1 MKWDESFG
9 ARGGRGFH
17 PDCRL
22 YERPIAVNDSINIL
36 FLSSEAAP
44 YAKTG
49 GLADVA
55 GSLPGALKR
64 LGVNVSVGLPLYRSV
79 REGSFQRQLVL
90 KGLKVPLAGQTI
102 VGNVHATE
110 TEDGVPVYF
119 FEREDLFDRPNL
131 YRTAEGDYYDNLERF
146 AFFCR
151 AALLFAKVTGMP
163 FDLIHCHDWQTG
175 LIPAYL
181 STLFRTDPFFS
192 ATATLFTIHN
202 IGYQGL
208 FPREKLPVCGLP
220 PETYH
225 PEGVEYWGKIS
236 LLKAGIV
243 YSEAVT
249 TVSPTYSREIQ
260 TSEFGL
266 GMEGI
271 LRKKSAALHGILNG
285 ADYSVWDPAIDP
297 HIASNYDSDH
307 LSEKI
312 ANKAALLRQ
321 TGLESSLLER
331 PVLGM
336 TSRLSHQKGCDL
348 FVPILDELV
357 RMKVGLVI
365 LGEGEERYE
374 RRLREAA
381 ERYRGKVSVTIG
393 FDEALAHR
401 IMAGVDIFLVPSH
414 YEPCGLTQMYALKYG
429 TVPVVRATGGLEDT
443 IEDFDPLIKTGN
455 GFKFGPYDSKAF
467 LSSIQRAM
475 DLYSDQTT
483 WEILMRQGM
492 AADFSWKRSAER
504 YVEIYQSL
512 IAARRRV

>member
-1 MKWDESFG
+1 M
-9 ARGGRGFH
+9 
-17 PDCRL
+17 
-22 YERPIAVNDSINIL
+22 NIL
-36 FLSSEAAP
+36 FLSSEVAP

-64 LGVNVSVGLPLYRSV
+64 LGINVSVGLPLYRSV
-79 REGSFQRQLVL
+79 KEGSFQRQIVF
-90 KGLKVPLAGQTI
+90 KGLEVPLAGQSL

-146 AFFCR
+146 AFFSR
-151 AALLFAKVTGMP
+151 AALLFSRATGMH

-192 ATATLFTIHN
+192 STATLFTIHN

-208 FPREKLPVCGLP
+208 FPREKLPVSGLP

-225 PEGVEYWGKIS
+225 PEGIEYWGAIS

-243 YSEAVT
+243 YSDAVT

-271 LRKKSAALHGILNG
+271 LRNKSAVLHGILNG

-312 ANKAALLRQ
+312 
-321 TGLESSLLER
+321 
-331 PVLGM
+331 V
-336 TSRLSHQKGCDL
+336 
-348 FVPILDELV
+348 
-357 RMKVGLVI
+357 
-365 LGEGEERYE
+365 
-374 RRLREAA
+374 
-381 ERYRGKVSVTIG
+381 
-393 FDEALAHR
+393 
-401 IMAGVDIFLVPSH
+401 
-414 YEPCGLTQMYALKYG
+414 
-429 TVPVVRATGGLEDT
+429 
-443 IEDFDPLIKTGN
+443 
-455 GFKFGPYDSKAF
+455 
-467 LSSIQRAM
+467 
-475 DLYSDQTT
+475 
-483 WEILMRQGM
+483 
-492 AADFSWKRSAER
+492 
-504 YVEIYQSL
+504 
-512 IAARRRV
+512 

>member
-1 MKWDESFG
+1 M
-9 ARGGRGFH
+9 
-17 PDCRL
+17 
-22 YERPIAVNDSINIL
+22 NIF
-36 FLSSEAAP
+36 FLSSEVAP

-55 GSLPGALKR
+55 GSLPGALYR

-79 REGSFQRQLVL
+79 REGSFQRQVVL
-90 KGLKVPLAGQTI
+90 KGLQVPLAGQTL

-146 AFFCR
+146 SFFSR
-151 AALLFAKVTGMP
+151 AALLFSKVTGMH
-163 FDLIHCHDWQTG
+163 FELIHCHDWQTG
-175 LIPAYL
+175 LVPAYL

-192 ATATLFTIHN
+192 SAATLFTIHN

-208 FPREKLPVCGLP
+208 FPREKLLVSGLP

-225 PEGVEYWGKIS
+225 PEGVEYWGAIS
-236 LLKAGIV
+236 LLKAGII
-243 YSEAVT
+243 YSDAVT

-271 LRKKSAALHGILNG
+271 LQNKSAALHGILNG
-285 ADYSVWDPAIDP
+285 ADYSVWNPATDP

-312 ANKAALLRQ
+312 VNKAALLKE
-321 TGLESSLLER
+321 TGLDSAFLER
-331 PVLGM
+331 PVLGI
-336 TSRLSHQKGCDL
+336 TTRLSHQKGCDL
-348 FVPILDELV
+348 LIPILDALA

-374 RRLREAA
+374 RGLREAA
-381 ERYRGKVSVTIG
+381 ERYRGTFSVTIG

-401 IMAGVDIFLVPSH
+401 IMAGVDLFLLPSL

-443 IEDFDPLIKTGN
+443 IEDFDPQGKTGN
-455 GFKFGPYDSKAF
+455 GFKFGPYDAKALLF
-467 LSSIQRAM
+467 SIQRAV
-475 DLYSDQTT
+475 DLWTDQGT
-483 WEILMRQGM
+483 WEILMRKGM

-504 YVEIYQSL
+504 YLDLYQSL
-512 IAARRRV
+512 VGAHRR

>member
-1 MKWDESFG
+1 M
-9 ARGGRGFH
+9 
-17 PDCRL
+17 
-22 YERPIAVNDSINIL
+22 NIL
-36 FLSSEAAP
+36 FLSPEVAP

-64 LGVNVSVGLPLYRSV
+64 LGVDVSVGLPLYRSV
-79 REGSFQRQLVL
+79 KEGSFQRYLAL
-90 KGLKVPLAGQTI
+90 KGLQVPLAGLTLA
-102 VGNVHATE
+102 GNVYAAE

-131 YRTAEGDYYDNLERF
+131 YRNAEGDYYDNLERF
-146 AFFCR
+146 AFFSR
-151 AALLFAKVTGMP
+151 AALLFARAAGMG
-163 FDLIHCHDWQTG
+163 FDVIHCHDWQTG

-181 STLFRTDPFFS
+181 STLYRTDPFFS
-192 ATATLFTIHN
+192 STATLFTIHN

-208 FPREKLPVCGLP
+208 FPREKLAVCGLP

-225 PEGVEYWGKIS
+225 PEGVEYWGGIS

-243 YSEAVT
+243 YSDAVT

-271 LRKKSAALHGILNG
+271 LRNKSAALHGILNG
-285 ADYSVWDPAIDP
+285 ADYSVWDPATDP
-297 HIASNYDSDH
+297 HIASNYDSRR
-307 LSEKI
+307 LSGKA
-312 ANKAALLRQ
+312 ANKAALLEEI
-321 TGLESSLLER
+321 GLDPALLKR
-331 PVLGM
+331 PVLGI

-348 FVPILDELV
+348 LIPVLDELV

-374 RRLREAA
+374 KPLLEAA
-381 ERYRGKVSVTIG
+381 ERHPGKVSVTVG

-401 IMAGVDIFLVPSH
+401 IMAGADIFLVPSL

-443 IEDFDPLIKTGN
+443 IEDFDPRNKTGN
-455 GFKFGPYDSKAF
+455 GFKFGPYDANAF
-467 LSSIQRAM
+467 LLSIQRAV
-475 DLYSDQTT
+475 DLWADEEN
-483 WEILMRQGM
+483 WERLMRKGM
-492 AADFSWKRSAER
+492 AADFSWTRSGER
-504 YVEIYQSL
+504 YLELYQSL
-512 IAARRRV
+512 LAAKRRL

>member
-1 MKWDESFG
+1 M
-9 ARGGRGFH
+9 
-17 PDCRL
+17 
-22 YERPIAVNDSINIL
+22 NIF
-36 FLSSEAAP
+36 FLSSEVAP

-55 GSLPGALKR
+55 GSLPGALYR

-79 REGSFQRQLVL
+79 REGSFQRQVVL
-90 KGLKVPLAGQTI
+90 KGLQVPLAGQTL

-146 AFFCR
+146 AFFSR
-151 AALLFAKVTGMP
+151 AALLFSKVTGMH
-163 FDLIHCHDWQTG
+163 FELIHCHDWQTG
-175 LIPAYL
+175 LVPAYL

-192 ATATLFTIHN
+192 SAATLFTIHN

-225 PEGVEYWGKIS
+225 PEGVEYWGAIS

-243 YSEAVT
+243 YSDAVT
-249 TVSPTYSREIQ
+249 TVSPAYSREIQ

-271 LRKKSAALHGILNG
+271 LRNKSAALHGILNG

-297 HIASNYDSDH
+297 YIASNYDSDH

-312 ANKAALLRQ
+312 VNKEALLKE
-321 TGLESSLLER
+321 TGLDSAFLER
-331 PVLGM
+331 PVLGI
-336 TSRLSHQKGCDL
+336 TTRLSNQKGCDL
-348 FVPILDELV
+348 IIPILAELA
-357 RMKVGLVI
+357 RRKVGLVI

-374 RRLREAA
+374 RGLREAA
-381 ERYRGKVSVTIG
+381 ERYRGTFSVTIG

-401 IMAGVDIFLVPSH
+401 IMAGTDLFLVPSL

-443 IEDFDPLIKTGN
+443 IQDFDPHTKTGN
-455 GFKFGPYDSKAF
+455 GFKFGPYDAKALLF
-467 LSSIQRAM
+467 SIQRAV
-475 DLYSDQTT
+475 DLWTDQET
-483 WEILMRQGM
+483 WETLMRKGM

-504 YVEIYQSL
+504 YLDLYQSL
-512 IAARRRV
+512 VGAHRRF

>member
-1 MKWDESFG
+1 M
-9 ARGGRGFH
+9 
-17 PDCRL
+17 
-22 YERPIAVNDSINIL
+22 
-36 FLSSEAAP
+36 
-44 YAKTG
+44 
-49 GLADVA
+49 A

-64 LGVNVSVGLPLYRSV
+64 LGINVSVGLPLYRSV
-79 REGSFQRQLVL
+79 REGSFQRQIVFR
-90 KGLKVPLAGQTI
+90 GLEVPLAGQRL

-146 AFFCR
+146 AFFSR
-151 AALLFAKVTGMP
+151 AALLFARGTGIG
-163 FDLIHCHDWQTG
+163 FDVIHCHDWQTG
-175 LIPAYL
+175 LVPAYL

-192 ATATLFTIHN
+192 STVTLFTIHN
-202 IGYQGL
+202 VGYQGL
-208 FPREKLPVCGLP
+208 FARDKLSVCGLP

-225 PEGVEYWGKIS
+225 PEGLEYWGAIS
-236 LLKAGIV
+236 LLKAGII
-243 YSEAVT
+243 YSDAVT

-271 LRKKSAALHGILNG
+271 LRNKSAALHGILNG
-285 ADYSVWDPAIDP
+285 ADYSVWHPATDP

-312 ANKAALLRQ
+312 VNKAALLKE
-321 TGLESSLLER
+321 TGLDSAFLER
-331 PVLGM
+331 PVLGI
-336 TSRLSHQKGCDL
+336 TTRLSHQKGCDL
-348 FVPILDELV
+348 LIPILDALA

-374 RRLREAA
+374 TGLREAA
-381 ERYRGKVSVTIG
+381 EKYRGTFSVTIG

-401 IMAGVDIFLVPSH
+401 IMAGVDLFLVPSL

-443 IEDFDPLIKTGN
+443 IEDFDPQTETGN
-455 GFKFGPYDSKAF
+455 GFKFGPYDAKAL
-467 LSSIQRAM
+467 LSSLQRAV
-475 DLYSDQTT
+475 DLWTDQET
-483 WEILMRQGM
+483 WEILMRNGM

-504 YVEIYQSL
+504 YLDLYQSL
-512 IAARRRV
+512 VGAHRRF

>member
-1 MKWDESFG
+1 M
-9 ARGGRGFH
+9 
-17 PDCRL
+17 
-22 YERPIAVNDSINIL
+22 NIL
-36 FLSSEAAP
+36 FLSSEVTP

-55 GSLPGALKR
+55 GSLPGALSR
-64 LGVNVSVGLPLYRSV
+64 LGINVSVGLPQYRSV
-79 REGSFQRQLVL
+79 TEGSFQRQLVL
-90 KGLKVPLAGQTI
+90 KGLKVPLAGQTL
-102 VGNVHATE
+102 VANVHATE

-131 YRTAEGDYYDNLERF
+131 YRTPEGDYYDNLERF
-146 AFFCR
+146 AFFSR
-151 AALLFAKVTGMP
+151 AALLFARATGMG
-163 FDLIHCHDWQTG
+163 FDVIHCHDWQTG

-192 ATATLFTIHN
+192 FTASLFTIHN

-208 FPREKLPVCGLP
+208 FAREKLSVCGLP
-220 PETYH
+220 SETYH
-225 PEGVEYWGKIS
+225 PEGVEYWGSIS

-243 YSEAVT
+243 YSDAVT

-271 LRKKSAALHGILNG
+271 LTNKSAVLYGILNG

-297 HIASNYDSDH
+297 HLASNYDSDH
-307 LSEKI
+307 LSEKVV
-312 ANKAALLRQ
+312 NKAALLKE

-336 TSRLSHQKGCDL
+336 TSRLSRQKGCDL
-348 FVPILDELV
+348 LVPMLEELAK
-357 RMKVGLVI
+357 RKVGLVI

-374 RRLREAA
+374 RSLREAA
-381 ERYRGKVSVTIG
+381 EEYPGNFSVTIG
-393 FDEALAHR
+393 FDETLAHR
-401 IMAGVDIFLVPSH
+401 IMAGVDMFLVPSL

-443 IEDFDPLIKTGN
+443 IEDFDAQTKTGN

-467 LSSIQRAM
+467 LSAIQRAM
-475 DLYSDQTT
+475 DLWNDQET
-483 WEILMRQGM
+483 WEILMRNGM
-492 AADFSWKRSAER
+492 SADFSWKRSGER
-504 YVEIYQSL
+504 YLELYQSL
-512 IAARRRV
+512 VASRRRL

>member
-1 MKWDESFG
+1 MN
-9 ARGGRGFH
+9 
-17 PDCRL
+17 
-22 YERPIAVNDSINIL
+22 VL
-36 FLSSEAAP
+36 FLSSEVTP

-64 LGVNVSVGLPLYRSV
+64 LGVEVSVGLPLYRSV

-90 KGLKVPLAGQTI
+90 KGLQVPLADQAL

-110 TEDGVPVYF
+110 TEEGVPVYL

-131 YRTAEGDYYDNLERF
+131 YRTPEGDYYDNLERF
-146 AFFCR
+146 AFFSR
-151 AALLFAKVTGMP
+151 AALVFAKSTGIG
-163 FDLIHCHDWQTG
+163 FDVIHCHDWQTG
-175 LIPAYL
+175 LIPVYL
-181 STLFRTDPFFS
+181 STLYRTDPFYS
-192 ATATLFTIHN
+192 STATLFTIHN

-208 FPREKLPVCGLP
+208 FPREKLPVAGLP

-225 PEGVEYWGKIS
+225 AEGVEYWGAIS

-243 YSEAVT
+243 YSDAVT

-271 LRKKSAALHGILNG
+271 LRNKSALLHGILNG
-285 ADYSVWDPAIDP
+285 ADYSVWDPATDP
-297 HIASNYDSDH
+297 HIVSKFDSGR
-307 LSEKI
+307 LSEKRV
-312 ANKAALLRQ
+312 NKAALLRE
-321 TGLESSLLER
+321 TGLESGLVER

-348 FVPILDELV
+348 LIPILDELMG
-357 RMKVGLVI
+357 RNVGLVI

-374 RRLREAA
+374 RVLQDAA
-381 ERYRGKVSVTIG
+381 ERYRGKISVTIG

-401 IMAGVDIFLVPSH
+401 IMAGVDLFLVPSL

-429 TVPVVRATGGLEDT
+429 TVPAVRATGGLADT
-443 IEDFDPLIKTGN
+443 IEDFDPQTQTGN
-455 GFKFGPYDSKAF
+455 GFKFGPYDAKAF
-467 LSSIQRAM
+467 LFSIQRAV
-475 DLYSDQTT
+475 DLWNDREA
-483 WEILMRQGM
+483 WEALMRRGM

-504 YVEIYQSL
+504 YLDLYQAL
-512 IAARRRV
+512 VGARRRL

>member
-1 MKWDESFG
+1 M
-9 ARGGRGFH
+9 
-17 PDCRL
+17 
-22 YERPIAVNDSINIL
+22 NIL
-36 FLSSEAAP
+36 FLSSEVAP

-64 LGVNVSVGLPLYRSV
+64 LGVEVAVGLPLYRSV
-79 REGSFQRQLVL
+79 REGSFQRQMVL
-90 KGLKVPLAGQTI
+90 KGLQVPLAGQTLA
-102 VGNVHATE
+102 GNVHATE
-110 TEDGVPVYF
+110 TEDDVPVYF
-119 FEREDLFDRPNL
+119 FDREDLFDRPNL
-131 YRTAEGDYYDNLERF
+131 YRNAEGDYYDNLERF
-146 AFFCR
+146 AFFSR
-151 AALLFAKVTGMP
+151 AALLFLKATGMR

-175 LIPAYL
+175 LVPAYL
-181 STLFRTDPFFS
+181 SALFRTDPFFS
-192 ATATLFTIHN
+192 STATLFTIHN

-225 PEGVEYWGKIS
+225 PEGVEYWGAIS
-236 LLKAGIV
+236 LLKAGVI
-243 YSEAVT
+243 YSDAVT

-271 LRKKSAALHGILNG
+271 LRNKSAVLHGILNG
-285 ADYSVWDPAIDP
+285 ADYSVWDPAIDL

-312 ANKAALLRQ
+312 VNKAALLKE
-321 TGLESSLLER
+321 TGLEFGLLER
-331 PVLGM
+331 PVFGI

-348 FVPILDELV
+348 LIPILDELA

-365 LGEGEERYE
+365 LGEGEEGYE
-374 RRLREAA
+374 RALREAA

-401 IMAGVDIFLVPSH
+401 IMAGVDLFLVPSL

-443 IEDFDPLIKTGN
+443 IEDFDPRTKSGN
-455 GFKFGPYDSKAF
+455 GFKFEPYDAKAF
-467 LSSIQRAM
+467 LFSIQRAV
-475 DLYSDQTT
+475 DLWSDQET
-483 WEILMRQGM
+483 WEILMRKGM
-492 AADFSWKRSAER
+492 AANYSWDLSAER
-504 YVEIYQSL
+504 YLDLYQSL
-512 IAARRRV
+512 LRAKPLTGPVDPTRRSSEKPAAHPTKE

>member
-1 MKWDESFG
+1 M
-9 ARGGRGFH
+9 
-17 PDCRL
+17 
-22 YERPIAVNDSINIL
+22 NIL
-36 FLSSEAAP
+36 FLSSEVAP

-64 LGVNVSVGLPLYRSV
+64 LGINTSVGLPLYRSV
-79 REGSFQRQLVL
+79 KEGSFQRQIVF
-90 KGLKVPLAGQTI
+90 KGLEVPLAGQKL

-131 YRTAEGDYYDNLERF
+131 YRTAEEDYYDNLERF
-146 AFFCR
+146 SFFSR
-151 AALLFAKVTGMP
+151 AALLFARSTGIS
-163 FDLIHCHDWQTG
+163 FDVIHCHDWQAG
-175 LIPAYL
+175 LVPAYL
-181 STLFRTDPFFS
+181 STLYRTDPFFS
-192 ATATLFTIHN
+192 STATLFTIHN

-208 FPREKLPVCGLP
+208 FSSDKMSVCGLP

-225 PEGVEYWGKIS
+225 PEGLEYWGRIS
-236 LLKAGIV
+236 LLKAGII
-243 YSEAVT
+243 YSDAVT

-271 LRKKSAALHGILNG
+271 LRNKSAVLHGILNG
-285 ADYSVWDPAIDP
+285 ADYSVWNPATDP

-312 ANKAALLRQ
+312 VNKAALLKE
-321 TGLESSLLER
+321 TGLEPDLLER

-336 TSRLSHQKGCDL
+336 ISRLSHQKGCDL
-348 FVPILDELV
+348 LAPILDELA

-374 RRLREAA
+374 TGLREAA
-381 ERYRGKVSVTIG
+381 ERYRGTFSVTIG

-401 IMAGVDIFLVPSH
+401 IMAGVDLFLVPSL

-443 IEDFDPLIKTGN
+443 IDDFDHRIKIGN
-455 GFKFGPYDSKAF
+455 GFKFGFYDSKAF
-467 LSSIQRAM
+467 LSAIQRAM
-475 DLYSDQTT
+475 DLWNNEAT
-483 WEILMRQGM
+483 WGTLMKNGM
-492 AADFSWKRSAER
+492 AADYSWKRSAER
-504 YVEIYQSL
+504 YLNLYQSL
-512 IAARRRV
+512 VATHRRF

>member
-1 MKWDESFG
+1 M
-9 ARGGRGFH
+9 
-17 PDCRL
+17 
-22 YERPIAVNDSINIL
+22 NIL
-36 FLSSEAAP
+36 FLSSEVAP

-64 LGVNVSVGLPLYRSV
+64 LGINVSVGLPLYRTV
-79 REGSFQRQLVL
+79 REGSSLRQVVF
-90 KGLKVPLAGQTI
+90 KGLQVSLPGQTLS
-102 VGNVHATE
+102 GNAQTTE

-146 AFFCR
+146 AFFSR
-151 AALLFAKVTGMP
+151 AALLFARATGMR

-175 LIPAYL
+175 LVPAHL
-181 STLFRTDPFFS
+181 STSFRNDPFFS
-192 ATATLFTIHN
+192 STATLFTIHN

-208 FPREKLPVCGLP
+208 FPREKLAACGLP

-225 PEGVEYWGKIS
+225 PEGVEYWGSIS

-243 YSEAVT
+243 YSDAVT

-271 LRKKSAALHGILNG
+271 LRNKSAALYGILNG
-285 ADYSVWDPAIDP
+285 ADYSVWDPATDP
-297 HIASNYDSDH
+297 HIISNYDPDH
-307 LSEKI
+307 LSEKVV
-312 ANKAALLRQ
+312 NKAALLRE
-321 TGLESSLLER
+321 TGLDLALLER
-331 PVLGM
+331 PVLGI

-348 FVPILDELV
+348 LIPILEELSS
-357 RMKVGLVI
+357 MKMGVVI

-374 RRLREAA
+374 RSLKEAA
-381 ERYRGKVSVTIG
+381 ERHRGNLSVTIG

-401 IMAGVDIFLVPSH
+401 IMAGADLFLVPSL

-443 IEDFDPLIKTGN
+443 IEDFDSRNKTGN
-455 GFKFGPYDSKAF
+455 GFKFRPYDAKA
-467 LSSIQRAM
+467 LLAAIQRAT
-475 DLYSDQTT
+475 DLYTDPAT
-483 WEILMRQGM
+483 WENLMRKGM
-492 AADFSWKRSAER
+492 AADFSWKRSAEK
-504 YVEIYQSL
+504 YLELYQPL
-512 IAARRRV
+512 VAARRRH

>member
-1 MKWDESFG
+1 M
-9 ARGGRGFH
+9 
-17 PDCRL
+17 
-22 YERPIAVNDSINIL
+22 NIL
-36 FLSSEAAP
+36 FLSPEVAP

-64 LGVNVSVGLPLYRSV
+64 LGADVSVGLPLYRSV
-79 REGSFQRQLVL
+79 KEGSFQRYLAL
-90 KGLKVPLAGQTI
+90 KGLQVPLAGQTLA
-102 VGNVHATE
+102 GNVYAAE

-119 FEREDLFDRPNL
+119 FEREDLYDRPNL
-131 YRTAEGDYYDNLERF
+131 YRNAEGDYYDNLERF
-146 AFFCR
+146 AFFSR
-151 AALLFAKVTGMP
+151 AALLFARAAGMS
-163 FDLIHCHDWQTG
+163 FDVIHCHDWQTG

-181 STLFRTDPFFS
+181 STLYRTDPFFS
-192 ATATLFTIHN
+192 STATLFTIHN

-208 FPREKLPVCGLP
+208 FPREKLAVCGLP

-225 PEGVEYWGKIS
+225 PEGVEYWGGIS

-243 YSEAVT
+243 YSDAVT

-271 LRKKSAALHGILNG
+271 LRNKSAALHGILNG
-285 ADYSVWDPAIDP
+285 ADYSVWDPATDP
-297 HIASNYDSDH
+297 HIASNYDSRR
-307 LSEKI
+307 LSGKA
-312 ANKAALLRQ
+312 ANKAALLEEI
-321 TGLESSLLER
+321 GLDPALLKR

-348 FVPILDELV
+348 LIPVLDELV
-357 RMKVGLVI
+357 RMNVGLVI

-374 RRLREAA
+374 KPLLEAA
-381 ERYRGKVSVTIG
+381 ERYPGKVSVTVG

-401 IMAGVDIFLVPSH
+401 IMAGADVFLVPSL

-443 IEDFDPLIKTGN
+443 IEDFDPRNKTGN
-455 GFKFGPYDSKAF
+455 GFKFGPYDANAF
-467 LSSIQRAM
+467 FLSIQRAV
-475 DLYSDQTT
+475 DLWADEEN
-483 WEILMRQGM
+483 WERLMREGM
-492 AADFSWKRSAER
+492 AADFSWTRSGER
-504 YVEIYQSL
+504 YLELYQSL
-512 IAARRRV
+512 LAAKRRR

>member
-1 MKWDESFG
+1 M
-9 ARGGRGFH
+9 
-17 PDCRL
+17 
-22 YERPIAVNDSINIL
+22 NIF

-64 LGVNVSVGLPLYRSV
+64 LGINVSVGLPLYRSV
-79 REGSFQRQLVL
+79 REGSFQRQIVFR
-90 KGLKVPLAGQTI
+90 GLEVPLAGQRL

-146 AFFCR
+146 AFFSR
-151 AALLFAKVTGMP
+151 AALLFARGTGIG
-163 FDLIHCHDWQTG
+163 FDVIHCHDWQTG
-175 LIPAYL
+175 LVPAYL

-192 ATATLFTIHN
+192 STVTLFTIHN
-202 IGYQGL
+202 VGYQGL
-208 FPREKLPVCGLP
+208 FARDKLSVCGLP

-225 PEGVEYWGKIS
+225 PEGLEYWGAIS
-236 LLKAGIV
+236 LLKAGII
-243 YSEAVT
+243 YSDAVT

-271 LRKKSAALHGILNG
+271 LRNKSAALHGILNG
-285 ADYSVWDPAIDP
+285 ADYSVWHPATDP

-312 ANKAALLRQ
+312 VNKAALLKE
-321 TGLESSLLER
+321 TGLDSAFLER
-331 PVLGM
+331 PVLGI
-336 TSRLSHQKGCDL
+336 TTRLSHQKGCDL
-348 FVPILDELV
+348 LIPILDALA

-374 RRLREAA
+374 TGLREAA
-381 ERYRGKVSVTIG
+381 EKYRGTFSVTIG

-401 IMAGVDIFLVPSH
+401 IMAGVDLFLVPSL

-443 IEDFDPLIKTGN
+443 IEDFDPQTETGN
-455 GFKFGPYDSKAF
+455 GFKFGPYDAKAL
-467 LSSIQRAM
+467 LSSLQRAV
-475 DLYSDQTT
+475 DLWTDQET
-483 WEILMRQGM
+483 WEILMRNGM

-504 YVEIYQSL
+504 YLDLYQSL
-512 IAARRRV
+512 VGAHRRF

>member
-1 MKWDESFG
+1 MD
-9 ARGGRGFH
+9 
-17 PDCRL
+17 
-22 YERPIAVNDSINIL
+22 IL
-36 FLSSEAAP
+36 FLSSEVAP

-64 LGVNVSVGLPLYRSV
+64 LGINVSVGLPLYRSV
-79 REGSFQRQLVL
+79 KEGSFQKQLVL
-90 KGLKVPLAGQTI
+90 KGLEVPLAGQGI

-110 TEDGVPVYF
+110 TDDGVAVYF
-119 FEREDLFDRPNL
+119 LEREDLFDRPNL

-146 AFFCR
+146 VFFSR
-151 AALLFAKVTGMP
+151 AALLFSKITGMH

-181 STLFRTDPFFS
+181 STLFRTDPFFFS
-192 ATATLFTIHN
+192 TATLFTIHN

-208 FPREKLPVCGLP
+208 FPREKLPVSGLP

-225 PEGVEYWGKIS
+225 PEGIEYWGAIS

-243 YSEAVT
+243 YSDAVT

-271 LRKKSAALHGILNG
+271 LRNKSAVLHGILNG

-297 HIASNYDSDH
+297 HITSNYDSDH

-312 ANKAALLRQ
+312 VNKAALLQ
-321 TGLESSLLER
+321 ETGLEPALLDR
-331 PVLGM
+331 PVLGI

-348 FVPILDELV
+348 LIPILDELA

-365 LGEGEERYE
+365 LGEGEEQYE
-374 RRLREAA
+374 NVLRNSA
-381 ERYRGKVSVTIG
+381 EKYSGKFSVTIG

-401 IMAGVDIFLVPSH
+401 IMAGADIFLVPSF

-443 IEDFDPLIKTGN
+443 IEDFDPRAKNGN

-467 LSSIQRAM
+467 LSSIQRAT
-475 DLYSDQTT
+475 DLWNDQET
-483 WEILMRQGM
+483 WEILMRKGM
-492 AADFSWKRSAER
+492 AANYSWDLSAER
-504 YVEIYQSL
+504 YAEIYQSL
-512 IAARRRV
+512 VAARRRI

>member
-1 MKWDESFG
+1 MN
-9 ARGGRGFH
+9 
-17 PDCRL
+17 
-22 YERPIAVNDSINIL
+22 VL
-36 FLSSEAAP
+36 FLSSEVAP

-64 LGVNVSVGLPLYRSV
+64 LGINASVGLPLYRSV
-79 REGSFQRQLVL
+79 KEGSFQRQMVF
-90 KGLKVPLAGQTI
+90 KGPEVPLAGQKL

-146 AFFCR
+146 SFFSR
-151 AALLFAKVTGMP
+151 AALLFARSAGIG
-163 FDLIHCHDWQTG
+163 FDVIHCHDWQTG
-175 LIPAYL
+175 LVPAYL
-181 STLFRTDPFFS
+181 STVFRTDPFFS
-192 ATATLFTIHN
+192 STATLFTIHN

-208 FPREKLPVCGLP
+208 FPREKLTVCGLP

-225 PEGVEYWGKIS
+225 PEGVEYWGAIS
-236 LLKAGIV
+236 LLKAGII
-243 YSEAVT
+243 YSDAVT

-271 LRKKSAALHGILNG
+271 LRNKSAALHGILNG
-285 ADYSVWDPAIDP
+285 ADYSVWNPATDSYIV
-297 HIASNYDSDH
+297 SNYDSDH

-312 ANKAALLRQ
+312 VNKATLLKE
-321 TGLESSLLER
+321 TGLDSAFLER
-331 PVLGM
+331 PVLGI
-336 TSRLSHQKGCDL
+336 TTRLSHQKGCDL
-348 FVPILDELV
+348 LIPILDALA

-374 RRLREAA
+374 TGLREAA
-381 ERYRGKVSVTIG
+381 ERYRGTFSVTIG

-401 IMAGVDIFLVPSH
+401 IMAGVDLFLLPSL

-443 IEDFDPLIKTGN
+443 IEDFDPQTKTGN
-455 GFKFGPYDSKAF
+455 GFKFGPYDAKALLF
-467 LSSIQRAM
+467 SIQRAV
-475 DLYSDQTT
+475 DLWTDKET
-483 WEILMRQGM
+483 WEILIKNGM
-492 AADFSWKRSAER
+492 AADFSWDRSAER
-504 YVEIYQSL
+504 YLDLYQSL
-512 IAARRRV
+512 VGAHRRF

>member
-1 MKWDESFG
+1 MD
-9 ARGGRGFH
+9 
-17 PDCRL
+17 
-22 YERPIAVNDSINIL
+22 IL
-36 FLSSEAAP
+36 FLSSEVTP

-55 GSLPGALKR
+55 GSLPGALSR
-64 LGVNVSVGLPLYRSV
+64 LGINVSVGLPLYRSV
-79 REGSFQRQLVL
+79 TEGSFQRQLVL
-90 KGLKVPLAGQTI
+90 KGLKVPLAGQTL
-102 VGNVHATE
+102 VANVHATE

-131 YRTAEGDYYDNLERF
+131 YRTPEGDYYDNLERF
-146 AFFCR
+146 AFFSR
-151 AALLFAKVTGMP
+151 AALLFARATGMG
-163 FDLIHCHDWQTG
+163 FDVIHCHDWQTG

-192 ATATLFTIHN
+192 FTATLFTIHN

-208 FPREKLPVCGLP
+208 FAREKLSVCGLP
-220 PETYH
+220 SETYH
-225 PEGVEYWGKIS
+225 PEGVEYWGSIS

-243 YSEAVT
+243 YSDAVT

-271 LRKKSAALHGILNG
+271 LTNKSAVLYGILNG

-307 LSEKI
+307 LSEKVV
-312 ANKAALLRQ
+312 NKAALLKE

-336 TSRLSHQKGCDL
+336 TSRLSRQKGCDL
-348 FVPILDELV
+348 LVPMLEELA
-357 RMKVGLVI
+357 RRKVGLVI

-374 RRLREAA
+374 RSLREAA
-381 ERYRGKVSVTIG
+381 EEYPGNFSVTIG
-393 FDEALAHR
+393 FDETLAHR
-401 IMAGVDIFLVPSH
+401 IMAGVDMFLVPSL

-443 IEDFDPLIKTGN
+443 IEDFDPQTKTGN
-455 GFKFGPYDSKAF
+455 GFKFGPYDAKAF
-467 LSSIQRAM
+467 LSSIQRGM

-483 WEILMRQGM
+483 WEILMRKGM
-492 AADFSWKRSAER
+492 AADFSWKRSGER
-504 YVEIYQSL
+504 YVSL
-512 IAARRRV
+512 YESLLKARPRV